1 MELTR
6 KLSTVLA
13 PTAYLAKWKSKALV
27 SVAVDP
33 LASDEAERGLKF
45 GDCISLFSAEH
56 NGYMSTDG
64 FSDEICHLKKV
75 PQGQG
80 AQSPLHFENCVFEVV
95 PRFKYDMQ
103 VNLNDI
109 LSTYGRERESIGVYE
124 DGDVLVE
131 NQLKALVKQEARPSH
146 IALCLSWSY

>member
-64 FSDEICHLKKV
+64 YVNEVGKPGAVGKKLLWSLFTLLIC
-75 PQGQG
+75 
-80 AQSPLHFENCVFEVV
+80 
-95 PRFKYDMQ
+95 
-103 VNLNDI
+103 
-109 LSTYGRERESIGVYE
+109 
-124 DGDVLVE
+124 
-131 NQLKALVKQEARPSH
+131 
-146 IALCLSWSY
+146 